1 VGRYVAQ
8 TVVCLLLAV
17 SCIAA
22 GLWQIHRYGEKR
34 TDNSDLRHNADA
46 PPVGVADLLSTS
58 RPADPALKLR
68 TATATGRYEP
78 AGQVLVR
85 QREVEQRA
93 GFLVV
98 TPLRT
103 PGGVLLVV
111 RGFVPAVGSATQS
124 PPVPPAPAG
133 EVTVTGRVYPS
144 EAPQATAATL
154 PVGQVARIDVAA
166 LGRRLGG
173 GPTYGGYLELVS
185 SQPAESAALV
195 AIPAPDLSNPAGG
208 AVEGQHLAYI
218 VQWFFFGLL
227 ALAAPILLPIL
238 DRRAQQAR
246 QPARRGLA
254 EPGPAERRSAG
265 QSLAAAGPD
274 EPRPDEQ
281 GEARPDSE
289 PAGQPAPLGTG

>member
-1 VGRYVAQ
+1 MGRYVVQ

-17 SCIAA
+17 GCTAA

-46 PPVGVADLLSTS
+46 APAQVADLLSTS

-154 PVGQVARIDVAA
+154 PVGQVARIDVPA

-185 SQPAESAALV
+185 SQPAESAGLV

-238 DRRAQQAR
+238 DRRAQQAT
-246 QPARRGLA
+246 RRVQ
-254 EPGPAERRSAG
+254 PGPAERSSDQQG
-265 QSLAAAGPD
+265 PAGPD
-274 EPRPDEQ
+274 GQGAEPPD
-281 GEARPDSE
+281 RE